1 MSAAELLDVC
11 RRKGWRLAT
20 AESCT
25 GGLLAGALTDT
36 PGSSDVFD
44 RGFVTY
50 SNRAKIELLGVNE
63 ATLLAFGAV
72 SREVADEMARS
83 ALLRSNA
90 DLAGSVTGIAG
101 PGGSERKP
109 EGLVCFSVA
118 GRGRSSETQAVRF
131 GPLGRGRVRARSVE
145 HAVGML
151 LEFALRADR
160 KGP

>member
-1 MSAAELLDVC
+1 MSAAELLEVC

-25 GGLLAGALTDT
+25 GGLLAGALTDI
-36 PGSSDVFD
+36 PGSSEVFD

-50 SNRAKIELLGVNE
+50 SNQAKIDLLGIKE
-63 ATLLAFGAV
+63 ATLLTFGAV

-90 DLAGSVTGIAG
+90 DLAGSVTGVAG

-118 GRGRSSETQAVRF
+118 GRNRGSETHTVRF
-131 GPLGRGRVRARSVE
+131 GPLGRDRVRARSVD
-145 HAVGML
+145 HAVAML
-151 LEFALRADR
+151 LEFALRTDR
-160 KGP
+160 DDP

>member
-1 MSAAELLDVC
+1 MSVPELLKVC

-25 GGLLAGALTDT
+25 GGLLAGALTDI

-50 SNRAKIELLGVNE
+50 SNQAKIDVLGVNE
-63 ATLLAFGAV
+63 ATILAFGAV

-90 DLAGSVTGIAG
+90 DLAGSITGVAG

-118 GRGRSSETQAVRF
+118 GRSGGSETRTVRF
-131 GPLGRGRVRARSVE
+131 GPLGRDRVRAKSVE

-151 LEFALRADR
+151 LDFALCADR
-160 KGP
+160 EFP

>member
-1 MSAAELLDVC
+1 M
-11 RRKGWRLAT
+11 AT

-25 GGLLAGALTDT
+25 GGLLAGALTAI

-50 SNRAKIELLGVNE
+50 SNQAKVELLGVKE

-72 SREVADEMARS
+72 SQEVADEMAQS

-90 DLAGSVTGIAG
+90 EFAGSVTGVAG

-118 GRGRSSETQAVRF
+118 GRSRRSETQAVRF
-131 GPLGRGRVRARSVE
+131 GPLGRDRVRARSVE
-145 HAVGML
+145 HVVGML

-160 KGP
+160 ESP